1 MPWEVWRPSAFGRA
15 LPQRGTIYGKIR
27 LSRIAAWSKLDGL
40 EHQDY
45 KIGTYWGVAPLRGSP
60 SLPSVLTLFL
70 SPCVRMLTSVDRLLF
85 VRGVP
90 IFKELRDDFLVRLAS
105 IMDELSFP
113 ASHTIFTEGQEGRA
127 LYIVVSGQVSVHL
140 RGQEL
145 AQLETG
151 TCFGEM
157 SLFDAEPRSASVTTL
172 QPCDC
177 LMLTQQQLYEAID
190 ETPGI
195 AVNIIRLLSRRL
207 RESNK
212 ELNEKKQELKEF
224 NRQQTLTY
232 APDPQFLP
240 QDPPPRPVLEEQPV
254 YGGDGGG
261 FPYSTFP
268 Y

>member
-1 MPWEVWRPSAFGRA
+1 
-15 LPQRGTIYGKIR
+15 
-27 LSRIAAWSKLDGL
+27 
-40 EHQDY
+40 
-45 KIGTYWGVAPLRGSP
+45 
-60 SLPSVLTLFL
+60 
-70 SPCVRMLTSVDRLLF
+70 MLTSVDRLLF

-113 ASHTIFTEGQEGRA
+113 SSHTIFTEGQEGRA

-140 RGQEL
+140 KGQEL
-145 AQLETG
+145 AQLDTG

-172 QPCDC
+172 DSCDC

-195 AVNIIRLLSRRL
+195 AVNIIRLLSRRI
-207 RESNK
+207 R
-212 ELNEKKQELKEF
+212 ELNSELNDKQQEVKEMTQQQ
-224 NRQQTLTY
+224 NRTY
-232 APDPQFLP
+232 APDPQFFPPEPVPVP
-240 QDPPPRPVLEEQPV
+240 QPAPEEV
-254 YGGDGGG
+254 FYGVDEETG
-261 FPYSTFP
+261 FPYGSFP